1 MPETKIDEK
10 TVLELA
16 HAGVIYGHKK
26 SKTHPKMKPFIGA
39 NRNEI
44 ELLKPESVINSL
56 QKAIEFL
63 KEKHSRKALIL
74 IVGTQPS
81 AHESMKKLTETFSLP
96 LVTTRWLGG
105 TITNFTVIHER
116 VKEYLDLKSK
126 KEKGELAKYTK
137 KEQLDFTKKLEKM
150 KEKFEGLVKLTKVPD
165 VLLTVDPKEHDTAI
179 REAKIKNIPVI
190 ALADTNDNPQEL
202 DYPIIAND
210 HAKSSIDWIVD
221 KIIEALESAKIEEV
235 TKKQENK
242 ETKKLED
249 NLPAQAGKEK

>member
-16 HAGVIYGHKK
+16 NAGVIYGHKK

-63 KEKHSRKALIL
+63 KEKQSRKALIL
-74 IVGTQPS
+74 VVGTHPS
-81 AHESMKKLTETFSLP
+81 AHGSIEKLAETFSFP

-126 KEKGELAKYTK
+126 KEKGELSKYTK
-137 KEQLDFTKKLEKM
+137 KEQLDFTKKLKKM
-150 KEKFEGLVKLTKVPD
+150 KEKFEGLVRLTKVPD
-165 VLLTVDPKEHDTAI
+165 VLFTVDPKEHETAI

-190 ALADTNDNPQEL
+190 ALADTDDNPQEI

-221 KIIEALESAKIEEV
+221 KITEALESAKVEEV
-235 TKKQENK
+235 TKKPAKEQKSKKENS
-242 ETKKLED
+242 T
-249 NLPAQAGKEK
+249 ASQAKRE